1 MAQTKIIVDSN
12 SYFRLAQN
20 IHPFLCKPFG
30 KEQYTI
36 YMHAD
41 LTEEIHFSPRLKNR
55 FDWVQQKPYSE
66 NRGRSVSLS
75 NQHKKAIDETYDF
88 MWNYVKEEFLEK
100 RGKGPSPVDV
110 KIVATALV
118 LEIPMVTDDRD
129 MIELGETYEVR
140 QMTSIGLMKL
150 MLDCDH
156 IDDEKVNQVVDQ
168 WLHDKDTPYAGWKD
182 EFERTFSW
190 KAPDSY

>member
-30 KEQYTI
+30 KEQFTL

-41 LTEEIHFSPRLKNR
+41 LTEEIHASSRIRNR
-55 FDWVQQKPYSE
+55 FDWVQKEEYRD
-66 NRGRSVSLS
+66 NRSRSVSLS
-75 NQHKKAIDETYDF
+75 NTQKKEIEGTYEYL
-88 MWNYVKEEFLEK
+88 WEHVKEEFIEK

-118 LEIPMVTDDRD
+118 LDVFLVTDDQD
-129 MIELGETYEVR
+129 MIELASTYEAK

-150 MLDCDH
+150 MLDCGH
-156 IDDEKVNQVVDQ
+156 INDEKINQVIEQ
-168 WLHDKDTPYAGWKD
+168 WLYDKDTPYASWRE
-182 EFERTFSW
+182 EFTSVFSRQ
-190 KAPDSY
+190 APKGF